1 MLTIQDTNVLSELRL
16 PSPDPN
22 VATWFGMLDP
32 DDVAI
37 ASFTMTEIEYGIR
50 RLPASR
56 TAQAVQLA
64 AWRDAIRTSH
74 HVLPFDTEAALVL
87 GQMYAN
93 AALSARAA
101 TSKWPGF
108 GGDLIIAA
116 TAIAHH
122 ACVAT
127 RNLADFAFAAQ
138 HFPKLTGIDPFTGTR
153 F

>member
-1 MLTIQDTNVLSELRL
+1 MSFGLCQPR
-16 PSPDPN
+16 PDGDVVRAN
-22 VATWFGMLDP
+22 P

-56 TAQAVQLA
+56 AAQAVQLT

-74 HVLPFDTEAALVL
+74 HVLPFDTEAALML

-108 GGDLIIAA
+108 GGSSIQIEL
-116 TAIAHH
+116 
-122 ACVAT
+122 
-127 RNLADFAFAAQ
+127 
-138 HFPKLTGIDPFTGTR
+138 
-153 F
+153 